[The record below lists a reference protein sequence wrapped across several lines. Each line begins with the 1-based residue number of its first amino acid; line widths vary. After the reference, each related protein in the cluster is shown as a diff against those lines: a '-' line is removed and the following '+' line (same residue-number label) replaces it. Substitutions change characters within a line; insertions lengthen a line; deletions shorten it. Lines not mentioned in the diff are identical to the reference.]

1 MPAHL
6 RRGQQGERAARR
18 HLESMGLKFLV
29 ANYRSKRGELDLVF
43 RDGECLVFVEVKARS
58 SETWGRPASAIDA
71 RKRRALSRT
80 ALDYVR
86 SLEEPRVRM
95 RFDVVEVLM
104 SGDQV
109 REMRHLPN
117 AFTLSAPYRYG

>member
-43 RDGECLVFVEVKARS
+43 RDGECLVIVEVKARS